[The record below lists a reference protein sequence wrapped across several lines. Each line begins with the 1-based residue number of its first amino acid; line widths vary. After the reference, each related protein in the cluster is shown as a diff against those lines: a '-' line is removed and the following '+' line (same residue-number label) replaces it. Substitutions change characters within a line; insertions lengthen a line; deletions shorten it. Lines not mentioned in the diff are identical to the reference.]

1 MQVGGAWQ
9 RFGAPVRVIEART
22 AGEVLA
28 ALRTVETAVH
38 THNLT
43 AAGYLSYEAAAAFDL
58 DVHPPPP
65 DGPPLLWFG
74 LYRQAEALAA
84 PPPAAGAYQIGAWR
98 PALDAETYAAA
109 VARIKDHI
117 AAGKTYQ
124 VNFTFP
130 LHADFRGDP
139 WTLFHDLAQA
149 QQAGYMAYLDLGRY
163 VIASASPE
171 LFFHLD
177 GAQISARP
185 MKGTAARGRTLA
197 EDLRQMEWL
206 RQSPKERAENVMIV
220 DMIRN
225 DLGRVAETGSV
236 QVPSLFDVERYPT
249 LLQMTSTVTARTRAS
264 LVDIMAATFPCA
276 SITGAPKVR
285 TMQLIKALE
294 PEPRGV
300 YTGAIGVIAPGRQA
314 QFNVAIRTVV
324 VDRARETAVY
334 NVGSG
339 IVWDADAA
347 AEYAECRLKAQVLVQ
362 KRPSFAL
369 LESLLWTPDGG
380 YFLLDLHLERLRETA
395 DYFQYPCDTAR
406 VQAALADAA
415 RPLAAPAKVRLL
427 VNADGRPAAQAVSLA
442 EGATLEPVRVGL
454 APTPVDPNNPWLY
467 HKTTQRQV
475 YDAARAARP
484 DCDEVLLWNTRGELT
499 EATSANVVVTLDGA
513 LVTPPVAAGLL
524 PGTLRRT
531 LLENGRIQE
540 APIPLSALRR
550 ATEIWLINSVRGWR
564 AGRSCRCSAR
574 HGANCLG

>member
-1 MQVGGAWQ
+1 MQVGGVWQ
-9 RFGAPVRVIEART
+9 RFVEPVQVVAAWT
-22 AGEVLA
+22 AGEALA
-28 ALRTVETAVH
+28 ALRTVETAVS

-43 AAGYLSYEAAAAFDL
+43 AAGYISYEAAAALDL
-58 DVHPPPP
+58 EVHAPPP
-65 DGPPLLWFG
+65 DGLPLLWFG
-74 LYRQAEALAA
+74 LYRQPEPLTAL
-84 PPPAAGAYQIGAWR
+84 PPAAGAYQIGAWR
-98 PALDAETYAAA
+98 PALGPEAYAAA
-109 VARIKDHI
+109 IARIKDHI
-117 AAGKTYQ
+117 AAGETYQ

-149 QQAGYMAYLDLGRY
+149 QQAGYMAYLDLGRH
-163 VIASASPE
+163 VIACASPE

-197 EDLRQMEWL
+197 EDQRQMEWL

-249 LLQMTSTVTARTRAS
+249 LLQMTSTVTARTRAP
-264 LVDIMAATFPCA
+264 LAEILTAMFPCA

-285 TMQLIKALE
+285 TMQIIKALE
-294 PEPRGV
+294 PTPRGV

-347 AEYAECRLKAQVLVQ
+347 AEYAECRLKSAVLTQ
-362 KRPSFAL
+362 QRPSFAL

-395 DYFQYPCDTAR
+395 AYFQYPCDTAR

-427 VNADGRPAAQAVSLA
+427 VNADGRPTAQAISLA
-442 EGATLEPVRVGL
+442 TGATLEPVRVGL
-454 APTPVDPNNPWLY
+454 APTPVDPANP
-467 HKTTQRQV
+467 
-475 YDAARAARP
+475 
-484 DCDEVLLWNTRGELT
+484 
-499 EATSANVVVTLDGA
+499 
-513 LVTPPVAAGLL
+513 
-524 PGTLRRT
+524 
-531 LLENGRIQE
+531 
-540 APIPLSALRR
+540 ALRR
-550 ATEIWLINSVRGWR
+550 STTTKRQARNISAANQR
-564 AGRSCRCSAR
+564 ASSSSLSRFQRACQMKM
-574 HGANCLG
+574 